1 MNKTQIN
8 DLLYVA
14 KSIKEMKEENDKFIN
29 EFGMKLEDKF
39 VLHSAKMIGRIDG
52 LMFALRNIDI

>member
-1 MNKTQIN
+1 MKKTQIN

-39 VLHSAKMIGRIDG
+39 VIHSAKMIGRIDG
-52 LMFALRNIDI
+52 LMFALRNIDL

>member
-39 VLHSAKMIGRIDG
+39 VVHSAKMIGRIDG
-52 LMFALRNIDI
+52 LMFALRNIDL

>member
-1 MNKTQIN
+1 MNESQIK

-29 EFGMKLEDKF
+29 EFGMMDQKF
-39 VLHSAKMIGRIDG
+39 TIHSAKMIGRIDG
-52 LMFALRNIDI
+52 LMFALRNIDL

>member
-39 VLHSAKMIGRIDG
+39 VIHSAKMIGRIDG
-52 LMFALRNIDI
+52 LMFALRNINI

>member
-1 MNKTQIN
+1 MNDSQIR

-29 EFGMKLEDKF
+29 EFGM
-39 VLHSAKMIGRIDG
+39 
-52 LMFALRNIDI
+52 

>member
-1 MNKTQIN
+1 MNESQIK

-29 EFGMKLEDKF
+29 EFGMNIDQKF
-39 VLHSAKMIGRIDG
+39 TIHSAKMIGRIDG
-52 LMFALRNIDI
+52 LMFALRNIDL